1 MSRSLVYI
9 GFQAFKIVWWV
20 GLYEFMQ
27 RTTVYLI
34 KQFNE
39 IIEILKKKNRESR
52 FRDGEREKNQKERK
66 KIKINSEK

>member
-1 MSRSLVYI
+1 
-9 GFQAFKIVWWV
+9 
-20 GLYEFMQ
+20 MQ